1 MIARIWHG
9 MVPVAKSEHYL
20 HLMRTVAIPGYKSI
34 PGNLDAVCLR
44 RIDGDGDI
52 VHFEMLTFWENVE
65 AIKRFAGEDYDAAKY
80 YDFDDEYLL
89 EKEPRV
95 RHFEVHRS

>member
-9 MVPVAKSEHYL
+9 VVPLEKAEGYL
-20 HLMRTVAIPGYKSI
+20 ELMKNKAIPEYRAT
-34 PGNLDAVCLR
+34 PGNLDAVCLTR
-44 RIDGDGDI
+44 TEGQHA
-52 VHFEMLTFWENVE
+52 HFEMLTFWEDVD
-65 AIKRFAGEDYDAAKY
+65 AIKLFAGEEYEAAKY

-95 RHFEVHRS
+95 RHYRANR